1 MQGTKLPGLKLARTS
16 MGYNRRQL
24 ANLMF
29 VDVTTIGCWE
39 RCQYSPTMFEI
50 AKLSD
55 ILFTSTTVL
64 LKGHIYDGP

>member
-1 MQGTKLPGLKLARTS
+1 MQGAKLPGLKLARTS

-29 VDVTTIGCWE
+29 VDMTTICCWE
-39 RCQYSPTMFEI
+39 RCKYSPTPFEI

-55 ILFTSTTVL
+55 ILFTSTTFL
-64 LKGHIYDGP
+64 MNGTYKF